1 MVKRKTVIYV
11 LILVGILSGIFII
24 SGKKKESKIAVVKTS
39 IAEVGEL
46 KSYISTTATVKSS
59 NSKEYYGL
67 QAKIKKV
74 NVGVGDN
81 VKVGDV
87 LITYETQD
95 LASAV
100 SQAQIQYDN
109 AALQKKDLYNQNN
122 NIKNKISDLDQQ
134 IKILEESL
142 NPADKI
148 KLETLNQQKNN
159 LLPISEE
166 KLKQAD
172 NAVKLSQISLN
183 SARQR
188 VSENKSTVVA
198 ENAGIV
204 TAMNAVEGSIGN
216 GMQPMVVV
224 QDIKKL
230 RAVASLGK
238 YDANRVKLGQEV
250 SVKSGTNKYKGSIS
264 FIDPAAKKTVGVTG
278 SETALGI
285 EIAILD
291 QAPAL
296 KIDFDVDI
304 DILVERVANAIIIPS
319 EALKVEKGGKNLIYI
334 VEGNVVHERKVRIG
348 VQSDT
353 EVQIMEGIKNGEK
366 VILNPSTS
374 IGEGATVKESKE

>member
-11 LILVGILSGIFII
+11 LIVVGILSGIFII

-304 DILVERVANAIIIPS
+304 DILVERVANAIKIPS

-374 IGEGATVKESKE
+374 IEEGATVKESKE